1 MKNIVINRV
10 VNKLSQGVRNE
21 SASRARVGCSDTSSQ
36 TGYVNISPC
45 SQPTGGRAGARI
57 REGRPIAD
65 KGAYFRAWRNAVWGG
80 NFDPIAVA
88 VDEAVSAFS
97 SSRSEADRQ
106 TDRSLWLKIANRIGL
121 DAFLDAFD
129 QKRSEMANSRRRLR
143 NPAASF
149 QKLLNRRFPKD
160 GGAR

>member
-1 MKNIVINRV
+1 MQQKN
-10 VNKLSQGVRNE
+10 QGL
-21 SASRARVGCSDTSSQ
+21 AYAHARVGCSDTSSQ
-36 TGYVNISPC
+36 TGYVNISSC
-45 SQPTGGRAGARI
+45 SQPTGGRACARV

-65 KGAYFRAWRNAVWGG
+65 RGAYFREWRNAVWGG
-80 NFDPIAVA
+80 DFDPIAVA

-106 TDRSLWLKIANRIGL
+106 TDRSLWLKIANRVGL
-121 DAFLDAFD
+121 YAFLDAFD
-129 QKRSEMANSRRRLR
+129 QKRSEMEQSRRSLR

>member
-1 MKNIVINRV
+1 MPYRNRY
-10 VNKLSQGVRNE
+10 G
-21 SASRARVGCSDTSSQ
+21 
-36 TGYVNISPC
+36 
-45 SQPTGGRAGARI
+45 
-57 REGRPIAD
+57 
-65 KGAYFRAWRNAVWGG
+65 NAVWGG
-80 NFDPIAVA
+80 DFDPIAVA

-97 SSRSEADRQ
+97 SSRTDAERE
-106 TDRSLWLKIANRIGL
+106 TDRMVWLKIANRIGL

>member
-1 MKNIVINRV
+1 MR
-10 VNKLSQGVRNE
+10 G
-21 SASRARVGCSDTSSQ
+21 RART
-36 TGYVNISPC
+36 
-45 SQPTGGRAGARI
+45 R
-57 REGRPIAD
+57 REAHRRQ
-65 KGAYFRAWRNAVWGG
+65 GAYFRAWRNAVWGG
-80 NFDPIAVA
+80 DFDPIAVA

-121 DAFLDAFD
+121 DAFLDTFD

>member
-1 MKNIVINRV
+1 MRV
-10 VNKLSQGVRNE
+10 
-21 SASRARVGCSDTSSQ
+21 
-36 TGYVNISPC
+36 
-45 SQPTGGRAGARI
+45 
-57 REGRPIAD
+57 GRPIAD

-80 NFDPIAVA
+80 DFDPIAVA
-88 VDEAVSAFS
+88 VDEAVALFS
-97 SSRSEADRQ
+97 CDKDHTGQNRDREM
-106 TDRSLWLKIANRIGL
+106 WLKIANRIGL

-129 QKRSEMANSRRRLR
+129 QKRSEMANSRNRMR

>member
-1 MKNIVINRV
+1 MQQKN
-10 VNKLSQGVRNE
+10 QGL
-21 SASRARVGCSDTSSQ
+21 AYAHARVGCSDTSSQ
-36 TGYVNISPC
+36 TGYVNISSC
-45 SQPTGGRAGARI
+45 SQPTGGRSGARV
-57 REGRPIAD
+57 REKKPIAD
-65 KGAYFRAWRNAVWGG
+65 RDAYFKAWRNAVWGG
-80 NFDPIAVA
+80 DFDPIAVA

-106 TDRSLWLKIANRIGL
+106 TDRSLWLKIANRVGL
-121 DAFLDAFD
+121 YAFLDAFD
-129 QKRSEMANSRRRLR
+129 QKRSEMEQSRRRLR